1 MPSILPGRNGA
12 GLKVKRNPAKYDI
25 YNNFFFCS
33 NLIDLQNIRLSQ
45 RILPT

>member
-12 GLKVKRNPAKYDI
+12 GLKVKRNKYDI
-25 YNNFFFCS
+25 YNIFFFCS